1 MNNYFLKAL
10 NQENE
15 APYIPVWLLRQAG
28 RYMPEY
34 REVRSQY
41 KDFFE
46 MIKKP
51 EICKE
56 LTLQPLNAF
65 DLDAAITFTDILT
78 IPDALGL
85 RVNFVKGKGPIFEK
99 SLSSMDKLDLN
110 TNEFHDKIQY
120 VYSATSLIKENVN
133 VPLIGFTGSPWTL
146 FVYMFYGQSPKDFKS
161 IQSYISENSRDAKTY
176 LQILTD
182 CCIEYAKKQ
191 VQHGADCIQIFD
203 SWAGILENNYFDFSL
218 KYVNQIYEALN
229 EEVPLILYNRGK
241 LLSSFVDKSS
251 FKAYSI
257 NSSDQIEN
265 YIDENITIQGNLNPI
280 FFKKNE
286 EEIELKAHEIF
297 TKFKDRKNYI
307 FNVGEGLTPD
317 LDPEKIKIFLKT
329 LRSLNSQ

>member
-1 MNNYFLKAL
+1 LNNYFLKAL
-10 NQENE
+10 NRENE

-41 KDFFE
+41 EDFFE
-46 MIKKP
+46 MIKEP

-56 LTLQPLNAF
+56 LTLQPLNVF

-85 RVNFVKGKGPIFEK
+85 KVNFVKGKGPIFEK
-99 SLSSMDKLDLN
+99 SLSSMERIDLN

-120 VYSATSLIKENVN
+120 VYNATSLIKKNVN

-161 IQSYISENSRDAKTY
+161 IQSYISENTRDAETY

-203 SWAGILENNYFDFSL
+203 SWAGILENNYVDFSL

-241 LLSSFVDKSS
+241 LLSSFVDESS

-265 YIDENITIQGNLNPI
+265 YIDGNITIQGNLNPD
-280 FFKKNE
+280 FFKKNN

>member
-85 RVNFVKGKGPIFEK
+85 KVNFVKGKGPIFEK
-99 SLSSMDKLDLN
+99 SLSSMDKIDLN
-110 TNEFHDKIQY
+110 TNEFHDKIHY

-161 IQSYISENSRDAKTY
+161 IQSYISENSRDAETY

-203 SWAGILENNYFDFSL
+203 SWAGILENNYVDFSL

-241 LLSSFVDKSS
+241 LLSSFVDKSA

-257 NSSDQIEN
+257 NSSDRIEN
-265 YIDENITIQGNLNPI
+265 YIDENITIQGNLNPV
-280 FFKKNE
+280 FFKKNQ
-286 EEIELKAHEIF
+286 EEIELKAREIF

>member
-34 REVRSQY
+34 RKVRSQY

-85 RVNFVKGKGPIFEK
+85 KVNFVKGKGPIFEK

-161 IQSYISENSRDAKTY
+161 IQSYISENSKDAETY
-176 LQILTD
+176 LQVLTD

>member
-10 NQENE
+10 NRENE

-46 MIKKP
+46 MIKEP
-51 EICKE
+51 EICKD
-56 LTLQPLNAF
+56 LTLQPLNVF

-85 RVNFVKGKGPIFEK
+85 KVNFVKGKGPIFEK
-99 SLSSMDKLDLN
+99 SLSSMERIDLN

-120 VYSATSLIKENVN
+120 VYNATSLIKKNVN

-161 IQSYISENSRDAKTY
+161 IQSYISENTRDAETY

-191 VQHGADCIQIFD
+191 VQHVADCIQIFD
-203 SWAGILENNYFDFSL
+203 SWAGILENNYVDFSL

-241 LLSSFVDKSS
+241 LLSSFVDESS

-265 YIDENITIQGNLNPI
+265 YIDGNITIQGNLNPD
-280 FFKKNE
+280 FFKENN

-297 TKFKDRKNYI
+297 IKFKDRKNYI

>member
-85 RVNFVKGKGPIFEK
+85 KVNFVKGKGPIFEK

-182 CCIEYAKKQ
+182 CCFEYAKKQ

-203 SWAGILENNYFDFSL
+203 SWAGILENNYVDFSL

>member
-1 MNNYFLKAL
+1 MNNYFLKSL

-15 APYIPVWLLRQAG
+15 APYVPAWLLRQAG

-34 REVRSQY
+34 RRVRSQY

-46 MIKKP
+46 MIKQP
-51 EICKE
+51 EICTE

-85 RVNFVKGKGPIFEK
+85 KVNFVKGKGPIFEK

-110 TNEFHDKIQY
+110 ANEFHDKIEY
-120 VYSATSLIKENVN
+120 VYNATSLIKENVN

-146 FVYMFYGQSPKDFKS
+146 FVYMFYGQSPKDFKN
-161 IQSYISENSRDAKTY
+161 IQSYISENSRDAEIY

-203 SWAGILENNYFDFSL
+203 SWAGILENNYEEFSL
-218 KYVNQIYEALN
+218 KYLNQIHEALKK
-229 EEVPLILYNRGK
+229 EVPLILYNRGK
-241 LLSSFVDKSS
+241 LLSSFFHES
-251 FKAYSI
+251 FFTAYSI
-257 NSSDQIEN
+257 NSSDRIEN
-265 YIDENITIQGNLNPI
+265 YIDENITIQGNLNPD
-280 FFKKNE
+280 FFKKSE
-286 EEIELKAHEIF
+286 GEIELKAHEIF
-297 TKFKDRKNYI
+297 KKFKDKKNYI

-329 LRSLNSQ
+329 LRSLNSK

>member
-34 REVRSQY
+34 RKVRSQY

-85 RVNFVKGKGPIFEK
+85 KVNFVKGKGPIFEK

-161 IQSYISENSRDAKTY
+161 IQSYISENSRDAETY

-182 CCIEYAKKQ
+182 CCVEYAKKQ

>member
-10 NQENE
+10 NRENE

-46 MIKKP
+46 MIKEP
-51 EICKE
+51 EICKD
-56 LTLQPLNAF
+56 LTLQPLNVF

-85 RVNFVKGKGPIFEK
+85 KVNFVKGKGPIFEK
-99 SLSSMDKLDLN
+99 SLSSMERIDLN

-120 VYSATSLIKENVN
+120 VYNATSLIKKNVN

-161 IQSYISENSRDAKTY
+161 IQSYISENTRDAETY

-203 SWAGILENNYFDFSL
+203 SWAGILENNYVDFSL

-241 LLSSFVDKSS
+241 LLSSFVDESS

-265 YIDENITIQGNLNPI
+265 YIDGNITIQGNLNPD
-280 FFKKNE
+280 FFKENN

-297 TKFKDRKNYI
+297 IKFKDRKNYI

>member
-85 RVNFVKGKGPIFEK
+85 KVNFVKGKGPIFEK

-161 IQSYISENSRDAKTY
+161 IQSYISENSKDAETY
-176 LQILTD
+176 LQELTD

-280 FFKKNE
+280 FFKK
-286 EEIELKAHEIF
+286 K
-297 TKFKDRKNYI
+297 
-307 FNVGEGLTPD
+307 
-317 LDPEKIKIFLKT
+317 
-329 LRSLNSQ
+329 

>member
-85 RVNFVKGKGPIFEK
+85 KVNFVKGKGPIFEK

-161 IQSYISENSRDAKTY
+161 IQSYISENSRDAETY

-265 YIDENITIQGNLNPI
+265 YIDENITIQGNLNPV

>member
-1 MNNYFLKAL
+1 
-10 NQENE
+10 
-15 APYIPVWLLRQAG
+15 
-28 RYMPEY
+28 
-34 REVRSQY
+34 
-41 KDFFE
+41 
-46 MIKKP
+46 
-51 EICKE
+51 
-56 LTLQPLNAF
+56 
-65 DLDAAITFTDILT
+65 
-78 IPDALGL
+78 
-85 RVNFVKGKGPIFEK
+85 
-99 SLSSMDKLDLN
+99 MDKLDLN

>member
-85 RVNFVKGKGPIFEK
+85 KVNFVKGKGPIFEK

-161 IQSYISENSRDAKTY
+161 IQSYISENSRDAETY

-241 LLSSFVDKSS
+241 ILSSFVDKSS

-286 EEIELKAHEIF
+286 EEIKLKAHEIF

>member
-10 NQENE
+10 NRENE

-46 MIKKP
+46 MIKEP
-51 EICKE
+51 EICKD
-56 LTLQPLNAF
+56 LTLQPLNVF

-85 RVNFVKGKGPIFEK
+85 KVNFVKGKGPIFEK
-99 SLSSMDKLDLN
+99 SLSSMERIDLN

-120 VYSATSLIKENVN
+120 VYNATSLIKKNVN

-161 IQSYISENSRDAKTY
+161 IQSYISENTRDAETY

-203 SWAGILENNYFDFSL
+203 SWAGILENNYVDFSL

-229 EEVPLILYNRGK
+229 GEVPLILYNRGK
-241 LLSSFVDKSS
+241 LLSSFIDESS

-265 YIDENITIQGNLNPI
+265 YIDGNITIQGNLNPD
-280 FFKKNE
+280 FFKKNN

>member
-10 NQENE
+10 NRENE

-46 MIKKP
+46 MIKEP
-51 EICKE
+51 EICKD
-56 LTLQPLNAF
+56 LTLQPLNVF

-85 RVNFVKGKGPIFEK
+85 KVNFVKGKGPIFEK
-99 SLSSMDKLDLN
+99 SLSSMERIDLN

-120 VYSATSLIKENVN
+120 VYNATSLIKKNVN

-161 IQSYISENSRDAKTY
+161 IQSYISENTRDAETY

-203 SWAGILENNYFDFSL
+203 SWAGILENNYVDFSL

-241 LLSSFVDKSS
+241 LLSSFVDESS

-265 YIDENITIQGNLNPI
+265 YIDGNITIQGNLNPD
-280 FFKKNE
+280 FFKKNN

>member
-34 REVRSQY
+34 RKVRSQY

-133 VPLIGFTGSPWTL
+133 VPLIGFPGSPWTL

>member
-10 NQENE
+10 NRENE

-41 KDFFE
+41 EDFFE
-46 MIKKP
+46 MIKEP

-56 LTLQPLNAF
+56 LTLQPLNVF

-85 RVNFVKGKGPIFEK
+85 KVNFVKGKGPIFEK
-99 SLSSMDKLDLN
+99 SLSSMERIDLN

-120 VYSATSLIKENVN
+120 VYNATSLIKKNVN

-161 IQSYISENSRDAKTY
+161 IQSYISENTRDAETY

-203 SWAGILENNYFDFSL
+203 SWAGILENNYVDFSL

-241 LLSSFVDKSS
+241 ILSSFVDESS

-265 YIDENITIQGNLNPI
+265 YIDGNITIQGNLNPD
-280 FFKKNE
+280 FFKKNN

>member
-85 RVNFVKGKGPIFEK
+85 KVNFVKGKGPIFEK

-161 IQSYISENSRDAKTY
+161 IQSYISENSRDAERY

-182 CCIEYAKKQ
+182 CCIEYAKRQ

-203 SWAGILENNYFDFSL
+203 SWAGILENNYVDFSL
-218 KYVNQIYEALN
+218 KYVNQIYGELHEKN
-229 EEVPLILYNRGK
+229 
-241 LLSSFVDKSS
+241 
-251 FKAYSI
+251 
-257 NSSDQIEN
+257 QI
-265 YIDENITIQGNLNPI
+265 
-280 FFKKNE
+280 
-286 EEIELKAHEIF
+286 
-297 TKFKDRKNYI
+297 
-307 FNVGEGLTPD
+307 
-317 LDPEKIKIFLKT
+317 KT
-329 LRSLNSQ
+329 LSKASCSV

>member
-10 NQENE
+10 NRENE

-46 MIKKP
+46 MIKEP
-51 EICKE
+51 EICKD
-56 LTLQPLNAF
+56 LTLQPLNVF

-85 RVNFVKGKGPIFEK
+85 KVNFVKGKGPIFEK
-99 SLSSMDKLDLN
+99 SLSSMERIDLN

-120 VYSATSLIKENVN
+120 VYNATSLIKKNVN

-161 IQSYISENSRDAKTY
+161 IQSYISENTRDAETY

-203 SWAGILENNYFDFSL
+203 SWAGILENNYVDFSL

-241 LLSSFVDKSS
+241 LLSSFVDESS

-265 YIDENITIQGNLNPI
+265 YIDGNITIQGNLNPD
-280 FFKKNE
+280 FFKKNN
-286 EEIELKAHEIF
+286 EEIELKAHEILQ
-297 TKFKDRKNYI
+297 N
-307 FNVGEGLTPD
+307 L
-317 LDPEKIKIFLKT
+317 KIGKIIFLM
-329 LRSLNSQ
+329 LVRDLLLI

>member
-85 RVNFVKGKGPIFEK
+85 KVNFVKGKGPIFEK

-241 LLSSFVDKSS
+241 ILSSFVDKSS

-286 EEIELKAHEIF
+286 EEIKLKAHEIF

>member
-85 RVNFVKGKGPIFEK
+85 KVNFVKGKGPIFEK

-203 SWAGILENNYFDFSL
+203 SWAGILENNYFDYSL

-229 EEVPLILYNRGK
+229 NEVPLILYNRGK

>member
-85 RVNFVKGKGPIFEK
+85 KVNFVKGKGPIFEK

-182 CCIEYAKKQ
+182 CCFEYAKKQ

-241 LLSSFVDKSS
+241 ILSSFVDKSS

-286 EEIELKAHEIF
+286 EEIKLKAHEIF

>member
-85 RVNFVKGKGPIFEK
+85 KVNFVKGKGPIFEK

-161 IQSYISENSRDAKTY
+161 IQSYISENSRDAETY
-176 LQILTD
+176 LQMLTD

>member
-85 RVNFVKGKGPIFEK
+85 KVNFVKGKGPIFEK

-161 IQSYISENSRDAKTY
+161 IQSYISENSKDAETY
-176 LQILTD
+176 LQVLTD
-182 CCIEYAKKQ
+182 C
-191 VQHGADCIQIFD
+191 
-203 SWAGILENNYFDFSL
+203 
-218 KYVNQIYEALN
+218 
-229 EEVPLILYNRGK
+229 
-241 LLSSFVDKSS
+241 
-251 FKAYSI
+251 
-257 NSSDQIEN
+257 
-265 YIDENITIQGNLNPI
+265 
-280 FFKKNE
+280 
-286 EEIELKAHEIF
+286 
-297 TKFKDRKNYI
+297 
-307 FNVGEGLTPD
+307 
-317 LDPEKIKIFLKT
+317 
-329 LRSLNSQ
+329 

>member
-85 RVNFVKGKGPIFEK
+85 KVNFVKGKGPIFEK

>member
-85 RVNFVKGKGPIFEK
+85 KVNFVKGKGPIFEK
-99 SLSSMDKLDLN
+99 SLSSMDKIDLN
-110 TNEFHDKIQY
+110 TNEFHDKIHY

-161 IQSYISENSRDAKTY
+161 IQSYISENSRDAETY

-203 SWAGILENNYFDFSL
+203 SWAGILENNYVDFSL

-257 NSSDQIEN
+257 NSSDRIEN
-265 YIDENITIQGNLNPI
+265 YIDENITIQGNLNPV
-280 FFKKNE
+280 FFKKNQ
-286 EEIELKAHEIF
+286 EEIELKAREIF

>member
-10 NQENE
+10 NRENE

-41 KDFFE
+41 EDFFE
-46 MIKKP
+46 MIKEP

-56 LTLQPLNAF
+56 LTLQPLNVF

-85 RVNFVKGKGPIFEK
+85 KVNFVKGKGPIFEK
-99 SLSSMDKLDLN
+99 SLSSMERIDLN

-120 VYSATSLIKENVN
+120 VYNATSLIKKNVN

-161 IQSYISENSRDAKTY
+161 IQSYISENTRDAETY

-203 SWAGILENNYFDFSL
+203 SWAGILEDNYIDFSL

-229 EEVPLILYNRGK
+229 GEVPLILYNRGK
-241 LLSSFVDKSS
+241 LLSSFIDESS

-265 YIDENITIQGNLNPI
+265 YIDGNITIQGNLNPD
-280 FFKKNE
+280 FFKKNN

>member
-85 RVNFVKGKGPIFEK
+85 KVNFVKGKGPIFEK

-203 SWAGILENNYFDFSL
+203 SWAGILENNYLDFSL
-218 KYVNQIYEALN
+218 KYLNQIYEALN
-229 EEVPLILYNRGK
+229 KEVPLILYNRGK

-265 YIDENITIQGNLNPI
+265 YIDENITIQGNLNPV
-280 FFKKNE
+280 FFKRNE
-286 EEIELKAHEIF
+286 KEIELKAHEIF

>member
-85 RVNFVKGKGPIFEK
+85 KVNFVKGKGPIFEK

-161 IQSYISENSRDAKTY
+161 IQSYISENSRDAETY

-182 CCIEYAKKQ
+182 CCIKYAKKQ

-203 SWAGILENNYFDFSL
+203 SWAGILENNYLDFSL
-218 KYVNQIYEALN
+218 KYLNQIYEALN
-229 EEVPLILYNRGK
+229 KEVPLILYNRGK

-265 YIDENITIQGNLNPI
+265 YIDENITIQGNLNPV
-280 FFKKNE
+280 FFKRNE
-286 EEIELKAHEIF
+286 KEIELKAHEIF

-329 LRSLNSQ
+329 LRTLNSQ

>member
-85 RVNFVKGKGPIFEK
+85 KVNFVKGKGPIFEK

-161 IQSYISENSRDAKTY
+161 IQSYISENSRDAETY
-176 LQILTD
+176 LQILTN
-182 CCIEYAKKQ
+182 CCIEYAKRQ

-203 SWAGILENNYFDFSL
+203 SWAGILENNYVDFSL
-218 KYVNQIYEALN
+218 KYANQIYEALN

-241 LLSSFVDKSS
+241 LLSTFIHESS

-265 YIDENITIQGNLNPI
+265 YIDENITIQGNLNPG

-286 EEIELKAHEIF
+286 EEIELKVHEIF

>member
-85 RVNFVKGKGPIFEK
+85 KVNFVKGKGPIFEK

-182 CCIEYAKKQ
+182 CCFEYAKKQ

-203 SWAGILENNYFDFSL
+203 SWAGILENNYVDFSL

-286 EEIELKAHEIF
+286 EEIKLKAHEIF

>member
-85 RVNFVKGKGPIFEK
+85 KVNFVKGKGPIFEK

-280 FFKKNE
+280 FFKK
-286 EEIELKAHEIF
+286 K
-297 TKFKDRKNYI
+297 
-307 FNVGEGLTPD
+307 
-317 LDPEKIKIFLKT
+317 
-329 LRSLNSQ
+329 

>member
-85 RVNFVKGKGPIFEK
+85 KVNFVKGKGPIFEK

-161 IQSYISENSRDAKTY
+161 IQSYISENPRDTETY

-203 SWAGILENNYFDFSL
+203 SWAGILENNYVDFSL

-229 EEVPLILYNRGK
+229 GEVPLILYNRGK
-241 LLSSFVDKSS
+241 LLSTFIHESS

-265 YIDENITIQGNLNPI
+265 YIDEDITIQGNLNPD

-286 EEIELKAHEIF
+286 EEIKLKVHEIF

>member
-10 NQENE
+10 NRENE

-41 KDFFE
+41 EDFFE
-46 MIKKP
+46 MIKEP

-56 LTLQPLNAF
+56 LTLQPLNVF

-85 RVNFVKGKGPIFEK
+85 KVNFVKGKGPIFEK
-99 SLSSMDKLDLN
+99 SLSSMERIDLN

-120 VYSATSLIKENVN
+120 VYNATSLIKKNVN

-161 IQSYISENSRDAKTY
+161 IQSYISENTRDAETY

-203 SWAGILENNYFDFSL
+203 SWAGILEDNYIDFSL

-241 LLSSFVDKSS
+241 LLSSFVDESS

-265 YIDENITIQGNLNPI
+265 YIDGNITIQGNLNPD
-280 FFKKNE
+280 FFKKNN

>member
-161 IQSYISENSRDAKTY
+161 IQSYISENSRDAETY

>member
-1 MNNYFLKAL
+1 LNNYFLKAL

-85 RVNFVKGKGPIFEK
+85 KVNFVKGKGPIFEK

-203 SWAGILENNYFDFSL
+203 SWAGILENNYVDFSL

-241 LLSSFVDKSS
+241 LLSSFVDESS

-265 YIDENITIQGNLNPI
+265 YIDGNITIQGNLNPD
-280 FFKKNE
+280 FFKENN

-297 TKFKDRKNYI
+297 IKFKDRKNYI

>member
-85 RVNFVKGKGPIFEK
+85 KVNFVKGKGPIFEK
-99 SLSSMDKLDLN
+99 SLSSIDKLDLN

-120 VYSATSLIKENVN
+120 VYSATSLIKQNVN

-161 IQSYISENSRDAKTY
+161 IQSYISENSRDAEIY

-203 SWAGILENNYFDFSL
+203 SWAGILENNYADFSL
-218 KYVNQIYEALN
+218 KYLNQIYEALN

-241 LLSSFVDKSS
+241 LLSSFLNESS

-265 YIDENITIQGNLNPI
+265 YIDENITIQGNLNPD

-286 EEIELKAHEIF
+286 EEIELKVHEIF
-297 TKFKDRKNYI
+297 TKFKDRRNYI

>member
-218 KYVNQIYEALN
+218 NYANQIYEALN